1 LLDFYKRYFKPDIGE
16 KASLAFLRI
25 TTVIWGVLGI
35 GAALL
40 MIRARSILDVWW
52 QISGIFG
59 GALLGLFI
67 LAFLR
72 VRLNLPQGLISI
84 AVSIVVI
91 SWGTFARD
99 LPDSWRWAQCN
110 LDGIIVGA
118 VGTAALMVVAG
129 VFAMMNRKQGIRT

>member
-1 LLDFYKRYFKPDIGE
+1 MAGHIGE

-72 VRLNLPQGLISI
+72 VRLTLLGGLISI

-99 LPDSWRWAQCN
+99 LPDGWQWAQCN

-118 VGTAALMVVAG
+118 AGTAALMVVAG
-129 VFAMMNRKQGIRT
+129 VFAMMNRKNVGCDVSHR